1 MRNHPVNAT
10 DSSPDKRRKTI
21 LVIDDEPDI
30 LTFISTV
37 LADAGYEIVSAGD
50 GEEAL
55 EKLQAITPDLI
66 TLDITMPNRTGVRLY
81 RDLRESERWKEI
93 PVVII
98 TGISADF
105 RRFIS
110 TRRQV
115 PPPEGFVPKP
125 IDVELLLNEV
135 SRLTPG

>member
-1 MRNHPVNAT
+1 MNAT